1 MSAISKQFIDFTSE
15 IISDNY
21 SIDMDDIKSKL
32 STKENKEKFAIFIKS
47 NKIKQKK
54 DKKDKNEN
62 DEPEKFKTAYN
73 LFSKDYRQNLVDE
86 NPGISIGETASLLG
100 KKWEELKEKTPE
112 IYNKYVD
119 ESNRQKDEY
128 EEKMIQYRIDNNLPE
143 KIKKVKKPK
152 ESATGGDKNNA
163 DGKSKNPFYY
173 FLKENS
179 VIVKNENPKMTQHN
193 IYLQL
198 REKWHESKRNKDD
211 IFLKYKEIAKEKK
224 NQTQTEAEPVSAPSS
239 DENDNS
245 PAPSTPVQTRNSPS
259 PQSSPEDSPSPIKMK
274 TPSPKKKSRMLSPGG
289 LSPSKYLTSP
299 PVVESSMKKK
309 SKKAKVSKEKKTQKD
324 DGKDKKKKKKK
335 KMIEVTDSSSS
346 ESDSE

>member
-21 SIDMDDIKSKL
+21 SIDLDDIKTKL
-32 STKENKEKFAIFIKS
+32 STKENKDKFVNFIKS

-54 DKKDKNEN
+54 DKKES

-73 LFSKDYRQNLVDE
+73 LFSKDFRQNLVDE
-86 NPGISIGETASLLG
+86 NPGITIGETASLLG

-119 ESNRQKDEY
+119 ESNRQKAEY
-128 EEKMIQYRIDNNLPE
+128 EEQMIQYRIDNNLPE

-152 ESATGGDKNNA
+152 ESAAAGDKSA
-163 DGKSKNPFYY
+163 DDKAKNPFYY
-173 FLKENS
+173 YLKENS

-193 IYLQL
+193 IYLSL
-198 REKWHESKRNKDD
+198 REKWHESKRNKDE
-211 IFLKYKEIAKEKK
+211 IFLKYKEIAKEMK
-224 NQTQTEAEPVSAPSS
+224 NKSTAAPVSPAPSS
-239 DENDNS
+239 EENDTAHS
-245 PAPSTPVQTRNSPS
+245 SAPSTPVAQKRNSPS
-259 PQSSPEDSPSPIKMK
+259 PQSSPEEATPSPIKMK

-299 PVVESSMKKK
+299 PVVESSIKKKK
-309 SKKAKVSKEKKTQKD
+309 SKKTKVSKKGDEKV
-324 DGKDKKKKKKK
+324 KDKKKKKTVMR
-335 KMIEVTDSSSS
+335 MIEVTDSSSD
-346 ESDSE
+346 SDSD